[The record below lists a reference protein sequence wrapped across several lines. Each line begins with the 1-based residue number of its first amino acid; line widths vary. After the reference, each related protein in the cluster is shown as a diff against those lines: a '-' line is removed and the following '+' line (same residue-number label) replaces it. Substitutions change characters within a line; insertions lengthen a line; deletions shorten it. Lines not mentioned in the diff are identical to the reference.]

1 MTNQIAL
8 FLGLVL
14 LAAIGL
20 DVLANEGTAL
30 AFLANKFLDLVE
42 WVIFWN

>member
-8 FLGLVL
+8 FLGLVM

-30 AFLANKFLDLVE
+30 AFLAKKFLDLVE